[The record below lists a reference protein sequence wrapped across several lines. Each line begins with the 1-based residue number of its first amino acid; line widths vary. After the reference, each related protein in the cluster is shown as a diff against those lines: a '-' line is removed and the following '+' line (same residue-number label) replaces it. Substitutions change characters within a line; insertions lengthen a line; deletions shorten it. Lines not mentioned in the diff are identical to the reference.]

1 MYIGRYVNYPLF
13 LSDFNETWIFSM
25 DLRKTYQISWKSVK
39 WLAEFFHADGRTAR
53 QTDMTKVIVAF
64 HNYANAPIIQELGW
78 RDSTKVVYKVLLVPW
93 RSL

>member
-13 LSDFNETWIFSM
+13 LSDLNETWIFWM
-25 DLRKTYQISWKSVK
+25 DLRKTSNFMKIRQMV
-39 WLAEFFHADGRTAR
+39 AEFFHADGRTDS

-64 HNYANAPIIQELGW
+64 HNYANARKIQTLW
-78 RDSTKVVYKVLLVPW
+78 WQDNTKMAHKILLVPW